1 MWSLQQRPRWIAS
14 VLTHTHALE
23 YTHAHTLWD
32 EQTHF
37 PCCPLCSGFLG
48 SRPIHHVPV
57 CRGAAIHRLSSLLFF
72 RIRPVSYSVSLPFSL
87 LGSLYF
93 APPPPSTPSLSSSF
107 YIFDSLPLSLPLSH
121 PHSHSPRQENKGDL
135 ATYLVCFCLRACVM
149 LRAQPTAPV
158 SSTDTEITRT
168 VFGLLWVTESDKA
181 WTPTCY
187 IAH

>member
-57 CRGAAIHRLSSLLFF
+57 CRGPAIHRLSSLLFF
-72 RIRPVSYSVSLPFSL
+72 RSRPVSYSVSLPFSL

-121 PHSHSPRQENKGDL
+121 PHTHPRQENKGDL

>member
-1 MWSLQQRPRWIAS
+1 MWEGKGYWVSTSAPVWSLQQRPRWIAS

-57 CRGAAIHRLSSLLFF
+57 CRGPAIHRLSSLLFF
-72 RIRPVSYSVSLPFSL
+72 RSRPVSYSVSLPFSL

-93 APPPPSTPSLSSSF
+93 APPPPHLSPPLFISLIPSLSPS
-107 YIFDSLPLSLPLSH
+107 LSH
-121 PHSHSPRQENKGDL
+121 TLTHTLAKRTKG
-135 ATYLVCFCLRACVM
+135 T
-149 LRAQPTAPV
+149 
-158 SSTDTEITRT
+158 
-168 VFGLLWVTESDKA
+168 
-181 WTPTCY
+181 
-187 IAH
+187 